1 MRYLLLFIGSCISNL
16 VFGQNITV
24 DAQTYS
30 PQELIENIL
39 IDSNCITNV
48 NVVNFVGG
56 NFSDGD
62 SSFGYFEG
70 NSGGF
75 PFERGIVL
83 STGRLSNVPGPN
95 DNLSDDDAPGWVGD
109 DELEFYLNED
119 NTFNA
124 TIIEFEFEAVASQI
138 SFRYVFASEEY
149 QENNTNTCRFS
160 DLFAFLIRPI
170 NDQLYT
176 NIAVVPGTDIPIKV
190 TNVLPD
196 IPSGCVAQNEFYFD
210 TFNGA
215 AAPIN
220 FNGQTKVLTATAD
233 IVPNETYRVKL
244 VIADHLNYRFDSAV
258 FLEGGSFQLS
268 TPLGIN
274 RLLSSGNALCG
285 DDTLTLDATE
295 PGNNQYQW
303 FKDGVAL
310 TGETNATLT
319 VDEAG
324 TYNVEILLDNNCES
338 FGEIVIEYDER
349 PEVFNAILTE
359 CDFDLNGTAVYNLF
373 NAQAD
378 LTGNNTNLVI
388 TDFFLSQSDAIQNI
402 NPVASPFTFES
413 TNPFQNV
420 YARVISQSGC
430 FDVAMLQLQI
440 SQTQINIP
448 ELTAC
453 DITDG
458 EGFAIFNLSQ
468 VRNSIAD
475 NIPTDALLSFYE
487 TVEDAESRTN
497 ALPPNYENTNPF
509 NQTLYVNIRSNNQCF
524 GISQLSLRVLSVPEL
539 LPDETIFYCN
549 NTFPETITLTGG
561 VVNDISNNFYYEWLL
576 NGLTTAVTTTFNNIN
591 EAGTYTVIVTG
602 TNGCSTSREITVLT
616 SETAVID
623 AVTISQNAQ
632 TTVDIS
638 VSGTGNYE
646 FALDD
651 ENGFYQYSNQFQN
664 VSPGFHIIYVRDN
677 NGCGVSSRRFAVLGF
692 PKYFTP
698 NNDGFNDFWQVYGVD
713 NEFNS
718 DIDIKIFDRYGKLL
732 SVLNPFGSGWDGT
745 YNGDLLPTNDY
756 WYVATLG
763 DGTVYRGH
771 FTLKR

>member
-1 MRYLLLFIGSCISNL
+1 MRYLILFIGCCISNL

-30 PQELIENIL
+30 PQELIEDIL
-39 IDSNCITNV
+39 IDSDCITNV

-56 NFSDGD
+56 NFSDGG

-70 NSGGF
+70 NNSGF

-95 DNLSDDDAPGWVGD
+95 DNLSDDDAPGWIGD
-109 DELEFYLNED
+109 DELEFYLDED
-119 NTFNA
+119 STFNA

-138 SFRYVFASEEY
+138 SFRYLFASEEY

-190 TNVLPD
+190 TNVLPE
-196 IPSGCVAQNEFYFD
+196 IPGGCPAQNEFYFD
-210 TFNGA
+210 TFNGTD
-215 AAPIN
+215 APIN

-233 IVPNETYRVKL
+233 IIPNETYRVKL
-244 VIADHLNYRFDSAV
+244 VIADHINYRFDSAV

-274 RLLSSGNALCG
+274 RLLSTGNALCG

-319 VDEAG
+319 IYEAG
-324 TYNVEILLDNNCES
+324 TYSVEILLDNNCES
-338 FGEIVIEYDER
+338 FGDIVIEYDQL
-349 PEVFNAILTE
+349 PEVFNAVLTE
-359 CDFDLNGTAVYNLF
+359 CDFDQNGTTVYNLF
-373 NAQAD
+373 NAQTE
-378 LTGNNTNLVI
+378 LTGDNPNLVI
-388 TDFFLSQSDAIQNI
+388 TDFFLSESEAIQNT
-402 NPVASPFTFES
+402 NPIASPFNFES
-413 TNPFQNV
+413 TTPFQNV
-420 YARVISQSGC
+420 YARIISQSGC
-430 FDVAMLQLQI
+430 FNVAMLQLQI
-440 SQTQINIP
+440 SQVQINIP

-453 DITDG
+453 DMTDG
-458 EGFAIFNLSQ
+458 EGFAMFNLSQ
-468 VRNSIAD
+468 VRNSITND
-475 NIPTDALLSFYE
+475 IPTDAQLSFYA
-487 TVEDAESRTN
+487 TTEDAENRIN
-497 ALPPNYENTNPF
+497 ALSLNFENSLAF
-509 NQTLYVNIRSNNQCF
+509 NQTLFVNIRSNNQCF
-524 GISQLSLRVLSVPEL
+524 GIAELNLRVLRVPQL

-549 NTFPETITLTGG
+549 NTFPETLTLTGG
-561 VVNDISNNFYYEWLL
+561 VVNDIPNNFYYEWLF
-576 NGLTTAVTTTFNNIN
+576 NGSTTAVTTTFNNIN

-602 TNGCSTSREITVLT
+602 TNGCSSSRTINVLASDIAVIEVITV
-616 SETAVID
+616 
-623 AVTISQNAQ
+623 SQN
-632 TTVDIS
+632 TTNHVEIV

-646 FALDD
+646 YALDN
-651 ENGFYQYSNQFQN
+651 ENGFYQDSNLFQN
-664 VSPGFHIIYVRDN
+664 VTPGFHTAYVRDL
-677 NGCGVSSRRFAVLGF
+677 NGCGISSKRFAVLGF
-692 PKYFTP
+692 PKFFTP

-718 DIDIKIFDRYGKLL
+718 DIDLKIFDRYGKLL
-732 SVLNPFGSGWDGT
+732 AVVNPFGSGWDGT
-745 YNGDLLPTNDY
+745 YNGTLLPTNDY